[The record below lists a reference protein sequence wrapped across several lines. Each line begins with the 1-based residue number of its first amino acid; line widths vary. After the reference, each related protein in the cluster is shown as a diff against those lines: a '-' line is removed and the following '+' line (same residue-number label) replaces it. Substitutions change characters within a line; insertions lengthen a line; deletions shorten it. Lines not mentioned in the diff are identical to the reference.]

1 MPSLGVGKRS
11 WTRTSGI
18 VPLVSGATI
27 VGVCLAAGL
36 TGGTV
41 RAVLAPAVLL
51 LGLAVGI
58 VWHGRSGAA
67 ATGRRV
73 AAARVA
79 WASSRHGAEQMPD
92 GAADPRDVALALPRG
107 WRVESARGRLMFVV
121 AGKAVHAETWV
132 LRAAGGSRRA
142 PDRREIVRVDAP
154 TGGERLWLAP
164 GVQVDPLL
172 VAPAWGRSPDVSG
185 PAWLPAVRDRV
196 AVHDDV
202 LASLTIGDDRVIL
215 FALDDPR
222 PETMLKRAELVR
234 DVAAII
240 QAAQGRP

>member
-1 MPSLGVGKRS
+1 MPSIGVGKRS
-11 WTRTSGI
+11 WTRASGI

-36 TGGTV
+36 TVGTV
-41 RAVLAPAVLL
+41 RTVLVPAVLL
-51 LGLAVGI
+51 LGVAVGI
-58 VWHGRSGAA
+58 AWHGRSGAA

-79 WASSRHGAEQMPD
+79 WASTWHGAERLPD

-107 WRVESARGRLMFVV
+107 WRVESARGRLTFVV
-121 AGKAVHAETWV
+121 AGRAVHAETWV

-142 PDRREIVRVDAP
+142 PDRREIVRADAP
-154 TGGERLWLAP
+154 TGDERLWLAL
-164 GVQVDPLL
+164 GVEADPLL
-172 VAPAWGRSPDVSG
+172 VAPSWGRSPDDSG
-185 PAWLPAVRDRV
+185 SAWLSAVRDR
-196 AVHDDV
+196 AAGYDDV

-234 DVAAII
+234 DVAAMI
-240 QAAQGRP
+240 QAAQDRP